1 MSKTINKKKKKGFTL
16 IELIAVIAII
26 GILAAVL
33 VPRVSNYITEA
44 KKTKI
49 VAQARNVVMAVETY
63 NAKSDTAVDKT
74 KSVSALD
81 DAVKTSGG
89 GTVDE
94 FKKDTSAVQSITVQD
109 CEHIVNDGYTFKI
122 GDNGAPTD
130 IIAPAVTDPVD
141 SED

>member
-1 MSKTINKKKKKGFTL
+1 MMMKKINKKKKGFTL

-44 KKTKI
+44 KKTKV

-63 NAKSDTAVDKT
+63 NAKNTTPVTTSTL
-74 KSVSALD
+74 VSALTD
-81 DAVKTSGG
+81 TVKTSGG

-94 FKKDTSAVQSITVQD
+94 FNKDTNAIQTLSVDD
-109 CEHIVNDGYTFKI
+109 CKNIVNNGYVFTLT
-122 GDNGAPTD
+122 NGVIDKAS
-130 IIAPAVTDPVD
+130 IKAPATT
-141 SED
+141 